1 MRTYKIIGEGINE
14 VIEMTEEDGTIRFVP
29 KNPDNS
35 DYQAY
40 LESLNEAK
48 TK

>member
-1 MRTYKIIGEGINE
+1 MIQYTQKTDALGNNYIEGI
-14 VIEMTEEDGTIRFVP
+14 DGDTLIIIP
-29 KNPDNS
+29 INPDNS